1 MSDGHSLWM
10 WSTNGFVDCKWVLV
24 NEIQFFCFDGSFI
37 ASGLA
42 QKPLMAHHQLTE
54 SAWRGVAWPICHLRL
69 SLSSQF
75 CSFYCCLRS
84 EIQPKSQRKSGKYFV
99 REPALSETPILG
111 RHCRLFFVLGK
122 VRLFP
127 CPGAFPSLPVAYP
140 RGVAVNPPSSPPT
153 ISQQNHQSQL
163 LIWGKTF
170 FE

>member
-1 MSDGHSLWM
+1 MGPRKRDP
-10 WSTNGFVDCKWVLV
+10 
-24 NEIQFFCFDGSFI
+24 IFCFDGSFI

-54 SAWRGVAWPICHLRL
+54 SAWRGVAHLPSSSIPFISVLQFLLL
-69 SLSSQF
+69 SL
-75 CSFYCCLRS
+75 LRNPTEIS
-84 EIQPKSQRKSGKYFV
+84 EESRKPRSGTCF
-99 REPALSETPILG
+99 ETPILG

-127 CPGAFPSLPVAYP
+127 CPGAFTSLPVAYP

-163 LIWGKTF
+163 LIWG
-170 FE
+170 EDLL